1 MRNSLA
7 ENMQDETK
15 DGIVAAAHDKHLG
28 VVGHHEHAESE
39 KAVV

>member
-1 MRNSLA
+1 LRNSLA

-15 DGIVAAAHDKHLG
+15 DGILAAARDKHLG

-39 KAVV
+39 KEVV